1 MAKITRIRPSQA
13 SEQFTAFLNEL
24 KDSFWGDLYGRT
36 RLAWKQFW
44 DAQSARD
51 RDSYMKCGWHDRVA
65 PQDRADYRNGYYERD
80 YVTRLGT
87 IRLRI
92 ARTRGRS
99 FIPKGL
105 EKFQRRTED
114 VAMLI
119 REAFL
124 RGISTR
130 QVGRLIATFT
140 GEPISAQTVSKLTRD
155 LDEAVREFHR
165 APLQDEWAYLFL
177 DGISLRM
184 RRPGGRKRVHMLVAY
199 GVKQDGTRHLLAFQR
214 SSGESQNAWEG
225 LLRELCQRGLSG
237 HKLKLIVTD
246 GCAGLAAAIE
256 VVYPRVA
263 HQRCWVHKM
272 RNILEKVRKSEYDAV
287 KQDAQA
293 IYQAPNRKAAEQ
305 AFRRFRAR
313 WCPKYGAL
321 VRQLERDLPELL
333 AFYSF
338 PRHLWKKLRT
348 TNVIERVFVEVRR
361 RTRPMVCFVNV
372 ASVDRIIYSI
382 FQRFNLEWRN
392 RTLKVFTQAA

>member
-1 MAKITRIRPSQA
+1 MAKIIRIRA
-13 SEQFTAFLNEL
+13 SRITEQFTAFAQEL
-24 KDSFWGDLYGRT
+24 KESFWGDLYGQT

-44 DAQSARD
+44 EAESMRE

-65 PQDRADYRNGYYERD
+65 SADRQDYRNGYYERD

-92 ARTRGRS
+92 ARTRGNS

-105 EKFQRRTED
+105 EKFQRRAED
-114 VAMLI
+114 VAILI

-130 QVGRLIATFT
+130 QVGRIVATFT
-140 GEPISAQTVSKLTRD
+140 GEAISAQTVSKLTRD
-155 LDEAVREFHR
+155 LDGAVSQFHR

-177 DGISLRM
+177 DGVSLRM

-199 GVKQDGTRHLLAFQR
+199 GVREDGTRHLLAFLR
-214 SSGESQNAWEG
+214 SSGESQQAWEG
-225 LLRELCQRGLSG
+225 LLRDLHQRGLTGSR
-237 HKLKLIVTD
+237 LKLIVTD

-256 VVYPRVA
+256 VVYPRVG

-272 RNILEKVRKSEYDAV
+272 RNILEKVRKRDYESV
-287 KQDAQA
+287 KRDAQA
-293 IYQAPNRKAAEQ
+293 IYQAPNRKAAEVS
-305 AFRRFRAR
+305 FRRFAVR
-313 WCPKYGAL
+313 WRNPYPAM
-321 VRQLERDLPELL
+321 VRSLERDLPQLL
-333 AFYSF
+333 AFFDF
-338 PRHLWKKLRT
+338 PRHLWRKLRT

-392 RTLKVFTQAA
+392 RTLRVFTQAA